1 MVIFKELVCLIDSL
15 LMRMRNSYYW
25 RINRIKFTV
34 NNILYGDN
42 LIVKGPIYLTIS
54 PTSQVKIGNGCTIKS
69 GHNYNPL
76 SRNIRTSITLEE
88 NAKLQ
93 IGNNVGLSSVC
104 LWVHHSV
111 IIGDNVNVGA
121 DTIIMDSDAH
131 SLNYAHRRSVKIDLQ
146 NKINKEIIIGDD
158 VLIGT
163 RAIILKGVTI
173 GERSVIGSGSVVTKD
188 VPPDTVFGGNP
199 AMFIKNLDLRNL

>member
-1 MVIFKELVCLIDSL
+1 MVIFKELVYLIGSL
-15 LMRMRNSYYW
+15 LMRMQNSYYW
-25 RINRIKFTV
+25 RINRIKFTI
-34 NNILYGDN
+34 NNICYGDN
-42 LIVKGPIYLTIS
+42 LVVKGPIYLTIR
-54 PTSQVKIGNGCTIKS
+54 PNSQVKIGNACTIKS

-111 IIGDNVNVGA
+111 IIGNNVNVGA

-131 SLNYAHRRSVKIDLQ
+131 SLSFDHRRSIKIDLQ

-163 RAIILKGVTI
+163 RVIILKGVTI
-173 GERSVIGSGSVVTKD
+173 GDRSVIGSGSIVTKD

-199 AMFIKNLDLRNL
+199 ALFIKKLGA